1 LILVDLQTGRE
12 SAVRRASIA
21 LMLVL
26 ALAPGC
32 TRESGTPV
40 QRPPSDTPAGFVDT
54 EWQVSASPTVEV
66 GSTYTFRAD
75 GTLLLT
81 SPHGA
86 PATGSWRREGEGL
99 VVVEE
104 GIEYPAEI
112 VALTSDRFELRIHG
126 PGDAVELTLV
136 PVTSAH

>member
-1 LILVDLQTGRE
+1 M
-12 SAVRRASIA
+12 RRASIV
-21 LMLVL
+21 LMLVI

-32 TRESGTPV
+32 SRESGTPV
-40 QRPPSDTPAGFVDT
+40 QRPPSDSPAVVAPAGFIDT
-54 EWQVSASPTVEV
+54 VWQVSASPTVEV

-81 SPHGA
+81 SPHGT

-136 PVTSAH
+136 PAPSVH

>member
-1 LILVDLQTGRE
+1 
-12 SAVRRASIA
+12 
-21 LMLVL
+21 MLVL

-40 QRPPSDTPAGFVDT
+40 QRPPSDTPAAVAPAGFVDT

-112 VALTSDRFELRIHG
+112 VALTSDRLGNHCPGGIHFKPPESG
-126 PGDAVELTLV
+126 AITPFHDQNVV
-136 PVTSAH
+136 F